1 MHTRARVLKHFA
13 RLMLPFGALT
23 CVLAGAALWRGL
35 DYEEDRALFAEQ
47 SAALRGATAL
57 TESLAPVFRHVR
69 SLTQEAPVRRTLA
82 HPDDTQP
89 MVEAFRSL
97 LQRNASYQQVRWL
110 DTSGRE
116 RVRMQLVDGQ
126 PQRVEGAAELQDKSE
141 RYFVREARVMRPG
154 AIYLSQV
161 DAYQEHGKVL
171 LPLQLVLRVC
181 IGVADDAGKPLG
193 LLIINLDAN
202 AIFATLDRSSTI
214 GNRQLLLLDDQG
226 RWQREFRDQTPS
238 GAASAPRTAD
248 FSNQHRALWSRVQA
262 EREGTAIDDGLWG
275 WRSMDPMAMDQ
286 APQQSHNMRWVVLT
300 YRPMVELQATRLRL
314 TLGVLG
320 FATLT
325 LAMLAFLCWRLA
337 RERSLL
343 VQARQAAESA
353 ARTKAAFLANMSHEI
368 RTPLHAVVG
377 MTLLLKR
384 SPCTPQQAER
394 LERIHSAAGHLLA
407 LLNNILDASKLEAG
421 GQQLEAVDFSLPALL
436 DSVISLVT
444 PAAEAKGLSLSVDH
458 RDCPDWLRG
467 DPLRLRQA
475 LLNYA
480 NNAVKFTERG
490 GISLNA
496 RCQPLAADP
505 QRLELLLE
513 VEDTGPGVEPK
524 VLDRLFGEFEQADE
538 TVVRRFGGTGLG
550 LAITRKLAR
559 WMGGE
564 AGATSEPGRGSVFWL
579 RVPMQRG
586 EPVTT
591 ATLSSGD
598 NHGADLLLRQRHP
611 GARVLLAEDNPVNR
625 EIACE
630 FLAHAGLQV
639 TAVDD
644 GAKALDLALAKDFDL
659 LLLDMQMP
667 ELDGL
672 EVARRLRAGRADPPH
687 VPILAL
693 TANAFD
699 SDRQACL
706 AAGMDDFITK
716 PVNPEHL
723 YLMLLRW
730 LDHGRQEREHYAQV
744 TD

>member
-1 MHTRARVLKHFA
+1 LHTRAHVLKHFA
-13 RLMLPFGALT
+13 KLMLPFGALT
-23 CVLAGAALWRGL
+23 CALAGVALWRGL

-69 SLTQEAPVRRTLA
+69 SLTQEDPVRQTLA

-89 MVEAFRSL
+89 MAKAFHSL
-97 LQRNASYQQVRWL
+97 LQRNPNYQQVRWL

-116 RVRMQLVDGQ
+116 RVRMQLVDGK
-126 PQRVEGAAELQDKSE
+126 PQRVQVESELQDKSE
-141 RYFVREARVMRPG
+141 RYFVKEARVMPPG

-161 DAYQEHGKVL
+161 DAYQEHGKVQ
-171 LPLQLVLRVC
+171 LPLRLVLRVC

-202 AIFATLDRSSTI
+202 AIFATLDRTSTV
-214 GNRQLLLLDDQG
+214 GNRQLLLVDDQG
-226 RWQREFRDQTPS
+226 RWQREFRAPATAD
-238 GAASAPRTAD
+238 APRIAD
-248 FSNQHRALWSRVQA
+248 FGNQHRGLWSRLQA
-262 EREGTAIDDGLWG
+262 EREGTAIDSGLWA

-300 YRPMVELQATRLRL
+300 YRPMGELQATRLRL

-320 FATLT
+320 FAALT
-325 LAMLAFLCWRLA
+325 LSMLAFLCWRLA
-337 RERSLL
+337 KERGLL
-343 VQARQAAESA
+343 VQARQDAESA

-384 SPCTPQQAER
+384 SPCTPQQSER

-421 GQQLEAVDFSLPALL
+421 GLQLEAVDFSLPALL
-436 DSVISLVT
+436 DSVVSLVT
-444 PAAEAKGLSLSVDH
+444 PAAETKGLSLSVDH

-496 RCQPLAADP
+496 RCQPLPEDP

-513 VEDTGPGVEPK
+513 VEDTGPGIAPQ
-524 VLDRLFGEFEQADE
+524 VLARLFGEFEQADE

-586 EPVTT
+586 QPVTT
-591 ATLSSGD
+591 ATLSSGE
-598 NHGADLLLRQRHP
+598 NHGADQLLRQRHP

-672 EVARRLRAGRADPPH
+672 EVARRLRAGRAAPPH

-730 LDHGRQEREHYAQV
+730 LDHGKQEREHYAQV
-744 TD
+744 AQ

>member
-1 MHTRARVLKHFA
+1 MHTRAHVLKHFA
-13 RLMLPFGALT
+13 KLMLPFGALT
-23 CVLAGAALWRGL
+23 CALAGVALWRGL

-69 SLTQEAPVRRTLA
+69 SLTQEDPVRQTLA

-89 MVEAFRSL
+89 MAKAFHSL
-97 LQRNASYQQVRWL
+97 LQRNPNYQQVRWL

-116 RVRMQLVDGQ
+116 RVRMQLVDGK
-126 PQRVEGAAELQDKSE
+126 PQRVQVESELQDKSE
-141 RYFVREARVMRPG
+141 RYFVKEARVMPPG

-161 DAYQEHGKVL
+161 DAYQEHGKVQ
-171 LPLQLVLRVC
+171 LPLRLVLRVC

-202 AIFATLDRSSTI
+202 AIFATLDRTSTV
-214 GNRQLLLLDDQG
+214 GNRQLLLVDDQG
-226 RWQREFRDQTPS
+226 RWQREFRAPATAD
-238 GAASAPRTAD
+238 APRIAD
-248 FSNQHRALWSRVQA
+248 FGNQHRGLWSRLQA
-262 EREGTAIDDGLWG
+262 EREGTAIDSGLWA

-300 YRPMVELQATRLRL
+300 YRPMGELQATRLRL

-320 FATLT
+320 FAALT
-325 LAMLAFLCWRLA
+325 LSMLAFLCWRLA
-337 RERSLL
+337 KERGLL
-343 VQARQAAESA
+343 VQARQDAESA

-384 SPCTPQQAER
+384 SPCTPQQSER

-421 GQQLEAVDFSLPALL
+421 GLQLEAVDFSLPALL
-436 DSVISLVT
+436 DSVVSLVT
-444 PAAEAKGLSLSVDH
+444 PAAETKGLSLSVDH

-496 RCQPLAADP
+496 RCQPLPEDP

-513 VEDTGPGVEPK
+513 VEDTGPGIAPQ
-524 VLDRLFGEFEQADE
+524 VLARLFGEFEQADE

-559 WMGGE
+559 
-564 AGATSEPGRGSVFWL
+564 
-579 RVPMQRG
+579 
-586 EPVTT
+586 
-591 ATLSSGD
+591 
-598 NHGADLLLRQRHP
+598 
-611 GARVLLAEDNPVNR
+611 
-625 EIACE
+625 
-630 FLAHAGLQV
+630 
-639 TAVDD
+639 
-644 GAKALDLALAKDFDL
+644 
-659 LLLDMQMP
+659 
-667 ELDGL
+667 
-672 EVARRLRAGRADPPH
+672 
-687 VPILAL
+687 
-693 TANAFD
+693 
-699 SDRQACL
+699 
-706 AAGMDDFITK
+706 
-716 PVNPEHL
+716 
-723 YLMLLRW
+723 
-730 LDHGRQEREHYAQV
+730 
-744 TD
+744 